1 MLETGKNW
9 VGETGRCEPSGFFFF
24 FFFPPYEGGG
34 RDGMRFNFPENRR
47 EFLSPS
53 SFYLPPKKGRVVPF
67 QPLGEILGL
76 SKLCGKEITEEG
88 VGKSG
93 VGGRLELR
101 KSL

>member
-1 MLETGKNW
+1 MSQ
-9 VGETGRCEPSGFFFF
+9 VVFFFF

-101 KSL
+101 KGL

>member
-1 MLETGKNW
+1 MSQ
-9 VGETGRCEPSGFFFF
+9 VVFFFF